1 MSDRQRL
8 PHGSRLQFLS
18 PRNQKSLR
26 AYLTLLQA
34 RQYAPSSID
43 AMVTSIKSLYQ
54 LLPETRRRK
63 IAQDFAALTP
73 EDIDTWID
81 AASTHGLAPS
91 TIMGR
96 LRLLR
101 RFFEFLMEQGHL
113 LRQPIRRHR
122 HEVTV
127 PQYLPHPIPDDD
139 LVTFFRVID
148 SLRNRLIFLLMLRC
162 GLRVSETVR
171 LKWDAINWEQGTLR
185 IDDGKGAVD
194 RIVYFSPDVDTA
206 MQQWQR
212 LQSPKSVYFF
222 PSRHQ
227 KKAGAP
233 LDRKSINDL
242 MNAYIKQAGLPHYT
256 PHALRHTFATQMLN
270 AGVTL
275 EVLKELMGH
284 QHLDMTLRYAKLY
297 EGTKRD
303 QYDRAMG
310 QVEKRRQSKGGQV

>member
-1 MSDRQRL
+1 MSDRHRL
-8 PHGSRLQFLS
+8 PHGHRLPFLS
-18 PRNQKSLR
+18 PRNQKPVL

-34 RQYAPSSID
+34 RQYAPGSID
-43 AMVTSIKSLYQ
+43 AIVTRIKSLCQ
-54 LLPETRRRK
+54 LLPQTRRRE
-63 IAQDFAALTP
+63 ITQDFAGLTP
-73 EDIDTWID
+73 EDIDAWID
-81 AASTHGLAPS
+81 AASKHGLAPS
-91 TIMGR
+91 TITGR
-96 LRLLR
+96 LRLWR
-101 RFFEFLMEQGHL
+101 RFLEFLMEQGHL
-113 LRQPIRRHR
+113 RRQPIRRHR

-162 GLRVSETVR
+162 GLRVSETVA
-171 LKWDAINWEQGTLR
+171 LKWDAINWDQGTLR

-194 RIVYFSPDVDTA
+194 RIVYFSPDVETA
-206 MQQWQR
+206 MQQWRR
-212 LQSPKSVYFF
+212 LQPPQGTYLF
-222 PSRHQ
+222 PSRHK

-242 MNAYIKQAGLPHYT
+242 MNSYIKQANLPHYS
-256 PHALRHTFATQMLN
+256 PHCLRHTFATQMLN

-297 EGTKRD
+297 EPTKRD
-303 QYDRAMG
+303 QYDQAMA
-310 QVEKRRQSKGGQV
+310 QVEKRRRSNGGHL